1 MSRVAVLGGGLIGG
15 AFARAE
21 RDRGHEVVV
30 WNRSAERLAPLRE
43 EGIAVTGDL
52 ADAVRGAERVHLALS
67 ADAAVDAVTDALLAA
82 GAPPYPVV
90 DHSTTSPEGAR
101 GRAVKLAAA
110 GVSFLHA
117 PVFMSPKACRE
128 GTGCMVVAG
137 PREVFAAL
145 EPALARM
152 TGDCWYLGEE
162 PGAAALMKLFG
173 NAILIG
179 ISGAMAD
186 AFAVAASGGMDPRRA
201 FELFAHFD
209 PAPSMKARGGRMAEG
224 DFATSFALAMARKD
238 VGLMIA
244 GADRPL
250 AVLPGIAAR
259 MDALVGEGEGARD
272 LAVLARDAAGPA
284 SA

>member
-1 MSRVAVLGGGLIGG
+1 VSRVAFLGAGLIGS

-21 RDRGHEVVV
+21 RERGHDVIV
-30 WNRSAERLAPLRE
+30 WNRSAEKLEALRA
-43 EGIAVTGDL
+43 GGLAVTDDIAL
-52 ADAVRGAERVHLALS
+52 AVRGAERVHLALS
-67 ADAAVDAVTDALLAA
+67 ADAAVDAVVEALLAHEA
-82 GAPPYPVV
+82 RSYALV
-90 DHSTTSPEGAR
+90 DHSTTSPDGAR
-101 GRAVKLAAA
+101 ARAEKLAGA
-110 GVSFLHA
+110 GVRFLHA

-128 GTGCMVVAG
+128 GTGCMVAAG
-137 PREVFAAL
+137 PREVHEAL

-152 TGDCWYLGEE
+152 TTDYWYLGEE

-186 AFAVAASGGMDPRRA
+186 AFTVAASGGLDPRRA

-224 DFATSFALAMARKD
+224 DFAKSFALTMARKD
-238 VGLMIA
+238 VGLMVETA
-244 GADRPL
+244 RQPL

-259 MDALVGEGEGARD
+259 MDALVAEGDGERD
-272 LAVLARDAAGPA
+272 LAVLARDATGR
-284 SA
+284 

>member
-1 MSRVAVLGGGLIGG
+1 VSRVAFLGAGLIGS

-21 RDRGHEVVV
+21 RERGHDVIV
-30 WNRSAERLAPLRE
+30 WNRSAEKLEALRA
-43 EGIAVTGDL
+43 EGLAVTDDIAL
-52 ADAVRGAERVHLALS
+52 AVRGAERVHLALS
-67 ADAAVDAVTDALLAA
+67 ADAAVDAVVEALLAHE
-82 GAPPYPVV
+82 APSYALV
-90 DHSTTSPEGAR
+90 DHSTTSPDGAR
-101 GRAVKLAAA
+101 ARAEKLAAA
-110 GVSFLHA
+110 GVRFLHA

-128 GTGCMVVAG
+128 GTGCMVSAG
-137 PREVFAAL
+137 PRAVHEAL

-152 TGDCWYLGEE
+152 TADYWYLGDE

-186 AFAVAASGGMDPRRA
+186 AFTVAASGGLDPRRA

-224 DFATSFALAMARKD
+224 DFATSFALTMARKD
-238 VGLMIA
+238 VGLMMGSA
-244 GADRPL
+244 QRAL

-259 MDALVGEGEGARD
+259 MDALVAEGDGERD
-272 LAVLARDAAGPA
+272 LAVLARDATGR
-284 SA
+284 